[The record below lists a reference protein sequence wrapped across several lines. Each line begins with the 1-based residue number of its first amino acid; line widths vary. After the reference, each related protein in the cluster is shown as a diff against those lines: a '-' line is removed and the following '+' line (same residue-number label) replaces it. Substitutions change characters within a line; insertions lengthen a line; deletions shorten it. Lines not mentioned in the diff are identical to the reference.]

1 MDEPPIHLGAREQ
14 RRARIINAHLAG
26 DLTVA
31 QVATLLGITERQVFR
46 ILARYRRDGPASLV
60 HGNRG
65 RRPWHA
71 LPTDLTERVVD
82 LVRDRYAD
90 ANHAHLAD
98 LLAERE
104 GIHLDRTTIR
114 RILLAAGIRSPRPRR
129 APKHR
134 SRRERMPREGMLLQ
148 ADGSRH
154 RWFGP
159 ERPMATLV
167 GAIDDATG
175 TVPGALFR
183 EQEDAAG
190 YLELVWRIVEGRG
203 LPDAFYLDRHGIFVR
218 RSHEPLTI
226 EEELAGGPFPTQLRR
241 ALDELGIGVIHA
253 LSPEAKGRIERLW
266 GTLQGRLVVELALEG
281 ITDIPAANA
290 FLPGFLER
298 FDARFGVPAR
308 EPDPA
313 WRSLAHGID
322 LASICCFKYARVV
335 AADHTISFAGRSIL
349 LRPTGRRSL
358 ARARVEVQERLDGS
372 LLVLAH
378 GEPVA
383 SVEAPAGPLTL
394 RARGGPRS
402 VEALG
407 PQTPAP
413 ADPPGSEDTEPPAR
427 RAPWVPPPDHP
438 WRR

>member
-1 MDEPPIHLGAREQ
+1 MDEPLIHLGAREQ
-14 RRARIINAHLAG
+14 RRARIINAHLVG
-26 DLTVA
+26 DLTVE
-31 QVATLLGITERQVFR
+31 QVATLLGVTERQVFR

-71 LPTDLTERVVD
+71 LPEDLTGRVVD

-190 YLELVWRIVEGRG
+190 YFELVWRIVERRG

-218 RSHEPLTI
+218 RSHESLTL

-253 LSPEAKGRIERLW
+253 LSPQAKGRIERLW
-266 GTLQGRLVVELALEG
+266 GTLQGRLVIELALEG
-281 ITDIPAANA
+281 ITDIAAANA

-298 FDARFGVPAR
+298 FDRRFGVPAR

-313 WRSLAHGID
+313 WRPVAGAID
-322 LASICCFKYARVV
+322 LAGICCFKYARVV
-335 AADHTISFAGRSIL
+335 GADHTISFGGRSIL
-349 LRPTGRRSL
+349 LRPAGRRSL

-394 RARGGPRS
+394 RARSGPRS

-407 PQTPAP
+407 AETPAP
-413 ADPPGSEDTEPPAR
+413 AAPLRGEDTEPPAR

>member
-1 MDEPPIHLGAREQ
+1 MDEPPIRLGAREQ

-26 DLTVA
+26 DLTVE
-31 QVATLLGITERQVFR
+31 QVATLLGVSERQVFR
-46 ILARYRRDGPASLV
+46 ILARYRREGPASLV

-71 LPTDLTERVVD
+71 LPEDLSERVVD
-82 LVRDRYAD
+82 LVRDRYAG

-104 GIHLDRTTIR
+104 GIALDRTTIR

-134 SRRERMPREGMLLQ
+134 SRRERMPREGLLLQ

-190 YLELVWRIVEGRG
+190 YLELVWRIVERCG
-203 LPDAFYLDRHGIFVR
+203 LPGAFYLDRHGIFVR
-218 RSHEPLTI
+218 RSHEPLTL

-253 LSPEAKGRIERLW
+253 LSPQAKGRIERLW
-266 GTLQGRLVVELALEG
+266 GTFQGRLVVELALEG

-308 EPDPA
+308 DPDPA
-313 WRSLAHGID
+313 WRPLAEGID
-322 LASICCFKYARVV
+322 LAGICCFKYARVV
-335 AADHTISFAGRSIL
+335 AADHTISFGGRSIL
-349 LRPTGRRSL
+349 LRPAGRRGL

-394 RARGGPRS
+394 RARSGPRS

-407 PQTPAP
+407 EQPPA
-413 ADPPGSEDTEPPAR
+413 AEDPPRSEATEPPAR